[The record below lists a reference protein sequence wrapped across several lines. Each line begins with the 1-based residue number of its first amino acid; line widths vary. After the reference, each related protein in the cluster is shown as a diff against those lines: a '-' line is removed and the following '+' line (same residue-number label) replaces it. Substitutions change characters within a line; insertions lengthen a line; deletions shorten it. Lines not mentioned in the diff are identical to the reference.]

1 MTKVMGQDF
10 YERRAN
16 RNENI
21 RREFWRGAG
30 AYRNR
35 TGRRKLIL
43 CLSHRWRL
51 HPSGVNRIVAHK
63 PTWGITREDLLKE
76 LLPGLNALF
85 GAEYEKYK
93 TEHNLSTEDMYL
105 SLTEGTDDV

>member
-1 MTKVMGQDF
+1 MTKATHKKF

-21 RREFWRGAG
+21 RREFWREAG
-30 AYRNR
+30 AYLNR
-35 TGRRKLIL
+35 TYRRKLVL
-43 CLSHRWRL
+43 RLSHRWGL
-51 HPSGVNRIVAHK
+51 HPSGINRIVVRK
-63 PTWGITREDLLKE
+63 PTWRTTREDLLKE

-85 GAEYEKYK
+85 GVEYEKYK

-105 SLTEGTDDV
+105 SLMEDTDDV

>member
-1 MTKVMGQDF
+1 MTKAMQQEF
-10 YERRAN
+10 YERHAD

-43 CLSHRWRL
+43 CLSHRWGL
-51 HPSGVNRIVAHK
+51 HPSGINRIVAHK
-63 PTWGITREDLLKE
+63 PTWRITRADLLKE

-105 SLTEGTDDV
+105 SHTEVTDDV

>member
-1 MTKVMGQDF
+1 MKKAMQQEF
-10 YERRAN
+10 YERHAD

-43 CLSHRWRL
+43 CLSHRWGL
-51 HPSGVNRIVAHK
+51 HPSGINRIVAHK
-63 PTWGITREDLLKE
+63 PTWRITRADLLKE

-85 GAEYEKYK
+85 GAEYDHEEYRA
-93 TEHNLSTEDMYL
+93 ENEDLYL
-105 SLTEGTDDV
+105 SHTEVTDDV